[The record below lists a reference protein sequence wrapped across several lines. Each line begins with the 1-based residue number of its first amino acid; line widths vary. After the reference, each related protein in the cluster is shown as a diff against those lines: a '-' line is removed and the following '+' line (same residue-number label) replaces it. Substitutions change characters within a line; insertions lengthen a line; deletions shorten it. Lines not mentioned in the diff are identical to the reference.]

1 MTIRKGEA
9 WGTLVAPGPGMRT
22 VASDHE
28 LRELVIESRAS
39 GQPLPVV
46 GLLGGDMMRTIGGS
60 GDAARFS
67 ADEPI
72 PHVPIDIVEVVADD
86 DRRSWFVSNLVA
98 RGPAWAGGWW
108 TGPVTL
114 AMNAQFLGNWDV
126 APRSHPNDGR
136 VDVVTA
142 EQSLGL
148 QQRWL
153 ARRRLP
159 LGTHVPHPG
168 ISIKP
173 HNAVTID
180 LRRRVPIR
188 LDECAWGTASRLRL
202 NVEPDAF
209 VVCV

>member
-1 MTIRKGEA
+1 MTIRKGQE
-9 WGTLVAPGPGMRT
+9 WGSVVAPGPGMRT
-22 VASDHE
+22 VASDAE
-28 LRELVIESRAS
+28 LRDLVLESRAS

-67 ADEPI
+67 GSEPI
-72 PHVPIDIVEVVADD
+72 PHVPIDVVNVMADE
-86 DRRSWFVSNLVA
+86 DRHSCFVSHLVA
-98 RGPAWAGGWW
+98 RRAGWAGGWW
-108 TGPVTL
+108 IGRVTA
-114 AMNAQFLGNWDV
+114 AMNAQFLGTWDV

-142 EQSLGL
+142 EPSLGM

-168 ISIKP
+168 ITVRSL
-173 HNAVTID
+173 TDMEID
-180 LRRRVPIR
+180 LGRALRIHLDGCPWGSARR
-188 LDECAWGTASRLRL
+188 LQLS
-202 NVEPDAF
+202 VEPDAL